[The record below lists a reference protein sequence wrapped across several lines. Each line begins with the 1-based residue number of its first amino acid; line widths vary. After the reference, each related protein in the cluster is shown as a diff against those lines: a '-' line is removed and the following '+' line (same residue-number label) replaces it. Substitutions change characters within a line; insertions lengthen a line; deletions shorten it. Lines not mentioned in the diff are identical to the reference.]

1 MKRVPNFEPKLTKSI
16 DGQPSSAVVRQRLKD
31 ENRPVAVAFSG
42 GKDCLAA
49 TLALM
54 EEGVDVR
61 LAHLYGV
68 PGKEPGTAI
77 GFVED
82 TLNRYEDELGVEIRR
97 YPHPS
102 LYRKLVGLMF
112 QPPERISTI
121 QACNFGI
128 PTYEEMWDAIR
139 ADLELD
145 EDTWIADGVR
155 ASDSLVR
162 RASFKRHGV
171 MKTKN
176 HKVSPIYDWLQGSVH
191 DYIEAHGIELPI
203 DYELFG
209 RSFDGID
216 YRFIKPIKE
225 NLPEDYEQ
233 IKRWFP
239 LVELEILR
247 NEF

>member
-1 MKRVPNFEPKLTKSI
+1 MKFDPKLTKPI
-16 DGQPSSAVVRQRLKD
+16 AGQPPSSEIRARLKA
-31 ENRPVAVAFSG
+31 ENRPVCVAFSG
-42 GKDCLAA
+42 GKDALAA

-54 EEGVDVR
+54 DDGIEVR
-61 LAHLYGV
+61 PAHLYGI
-68 PGKEPGTAI
+68 PGEEPMTAI

-82 TLNRYEDELGVEIRR
+82 SLNRFEDQLGIEIRR

-102 LYRKLVGLMF
+102 LYRKLNNLVF
-112 QPPERISTI
+112 QPPERFNII
-121 QACNFGI
+121 NAARLPA
-128 PTYEEMWDAIR
+128 PTYEELWHEIR
-139 ADLELD
+139 IDLEVD
-145 EDTWIADGVR
+145 EDTWVADGVR

-162 RASFKRHGV
+162 RASIKKHGA
-171 MKTKN
+171 MKHDSRKA
-176 HKVSPIYDWLQGSVH
+176 SPIYDWLQGSVH
-191 DYIEAHGIELPI
+191 DYIDMHGIDLPI

-225 NLPEDYEQ
+225 HLPEDYEQ

-247 NEF
+247 NEL